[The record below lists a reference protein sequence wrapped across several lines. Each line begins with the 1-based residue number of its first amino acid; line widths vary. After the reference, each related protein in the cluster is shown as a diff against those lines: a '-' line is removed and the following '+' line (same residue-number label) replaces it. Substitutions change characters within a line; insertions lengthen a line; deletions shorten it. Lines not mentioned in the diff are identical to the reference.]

1 MENENLQLA
10 GMLIDPKESMDVEIK
25 GWLDLSSKEHC
36 GTLAKAAIA
45 LTNHGGGSLILGF
58 EEDKATARFLPA
70 SSRPVDLS
78 MYGQDAISAVIAK
91 HAEPNFHC
99 DVYIVRRAAD
109 GKDYPIIRIPPST
122 VPIRSK
128 VDSANG
134 SIKANIY
141 YVRRPGP
148 KSEQPGSGQEW
159 EALIRR
165 CVAASRTEMLDA
177 IRSILAGIPAPGSEP
192 VKSDSLDAWET
203 SSRAAWQSRIDSLP
217 EGASARFPLGRYFCA
232 YEIVDVA
239 QVPPGQQYVDLL
251 SSAPRKTGW
260 RPFLV
265 MHSDTA
271 RPKNVDGCV
280 EVWLG
285 SDGSDAAHSD
295 YWRASRQG
303 QFFLIRG
310 FQEDTVGFPNSSAPG
325 TVFDLTLPVWR
336 VAECLIHAGYMV
348 EKIGTEGAKIRF
360 RFGWEGLDGRHLVA
374 QTRFVDERQSQQAD
388 FSITI
393 TTDKNEIANN
403 LPEVVGRI
411 VSPLFE
417 LFEFFE
423 IPASL
428 PAEEVAKLLG
438 NRM

>member
-1 MENENLQLA
+1 MDNENLQLG
-10 GMLIDPKESMDVEIK
+10 GMLIDPKESMEVEIK

-45 LTNHGGGSLILGF
+45 LANHGGGSLILGF

-70 SSRPVDLS
+70 SDRPSDLR
-78 MYGQDAISAVIAK
+78 MYGQDAVSAVIAK

-99 DVYIVRRAAD
+99 DVHIVKRPAD
-109 GKDYPIIRIPPST
+109 GDDYPIIRVPPSV

-128 VDSANG
+128 VDSAAG
-134 SIKANIY
+134 SIRANVY

-159 EALIRR
+159 DTLIRR

-177 IRSILAGIPAPGSEP
+177 IRSILTGSMMAGAEP
-192 VKSDSLDAWET
+192 TQTDSLDTWELA
-203 SSRAAWQSRIDSLP
+203 SRAAWHARVDSLP
-217 EGASARFPLGRYFCA
+217 EDASARFPLGRYFCA
-232 YEIVDVA
+232 YEIVDAA
-239 QVPPGQQYVDLL
+239 QAPPGQQYIDLL
-251 SSAPRKTGW
+251 SSAPAKTGW

-265 MHSDTA
+265 LHTGAS
-271 RPKNVDGCV
+271 RPTSVDGCV
-280 EVWLG
+280 EMWLG
-285 SDGSDAAHSD
+285 SLGSDAAHSD
-295 YWRASRQG
+295 YWRASKHG

-310 FQEDTVGFPNSSAPG
+310 LQEDTVGFPNSPAPG

-348 EKIGTEGAKIRF
+348 ERLGNEGSKIRF
-360 RFGWEGLDGRHLVA
+360 RFGWEGLAGRQLVA
-374 QTRFVDERQSQQAD
+374 ERRWVDERHSHQD
-388 FSITI
+388 KFTTTT
-393 TTDKNEIANN
+393 TTDGDEIANN
-403 LPEVVGRI
+403 LPEIVSRI

-417 LFEFFE
+417 LFEFLE
-423 IPASL
+423 IPKSL

-438 NRM
+438 GRM